1 MGGVGA
7 APPSGRTRT
16 PYAGGAVEPGVEV
29 SVRFVRLE
37 WWTRRIVVFF
47 ASFFLVTVG

>member
-1 MGGVGA
+1 M
-7 APPSGRTRT
+7 
-16 PYAGGAVEPGVEV
+16 E
-29 SVRFVRLE
+29 FVRLE

>member
-1 MGGVGA
+1 VQ
-7 APPSGRTRT
+7 
-16 PYAGGAVEPGVEV
+16 V
-29 SVRFVRLE
+29 VRLQ